1 MTYEDRRGAGR
12 RLADQLERF
21 ADDDPL
27 VLGLPRGGVP
37 VAHEVARRLDAP
49 LDVVLVRKV
58 GAPGNPEYGI
68 GAVGEEGVTL
78 IDDAAVDRLG
88 LSRDDLDGAVDRE
101 RAELER
107 RLERYRGGRAG
118 TPVRG
123 RTCILVDDGLATGI
137 SATAAV
143 RVLRSRG
150 ADRIIV
156 AVPVGSPDSVERLR
170 GEADEV
176 VCLLAPPS
184 FTAVGTWYHDFSQ
197 TSDDEVV
204 ELLAATAETLRSSTH
219 HQVPA
224 AGVTLP
230 ADLVIPPTPLGLVIF
245 AHGSGSSRE
254 SPRNRHVARV
264 LNDAGLATLL
274 FDLLTPVESQV
285 RDHVFDVDLLA
296 ARLDAALAWGRG
308 RPELAALPV
317 GLFGASTGAAAALTS
332 AARSPERIGA
342 VVSRGGRPGL
352 ARELGAV
359 SAPTLLLVGED
370 DEPVRGENEAAA
382 RELGGHVEITV
393 VPGAGHLF
401 EEPGALDA
409 VAAAAR
415 DWFVR
420 HLPD

>member
-1 MTYEDRRGAGR
+1 MTFEDRREAGR
-12 RLADQLERF
+12 RLAEQLERF
-21 ADDDPL
+21 AADDPL

-49 LDVVLVRKV
+49 LDVVLVRKI
-58 GAPGNPEYGI
+58 GAPANPEYGI
-68 GAVGEEGVTL
+68 GAVGEDGVTL
-78 IDDAAVDRLG
+78 IDDAAVGRLG
-88 LSRDDLDGAVDRE
+88 LSREDLDEAIERE
-101 RAELER
+101 RGELER

-118 TPVRG
+118 TLVDG
-123 RTCILVDDGLATGI
+123 RTCIVVDDGLATGV
-137 SATAAV
+137 SASTAV

-150 ADRIIV
+150 AGRLVV

-176 VCLLAPPS
+176 VCLLSPPS

-204 ELLAATAETLRSSTH
+204 ELLAATADELRSSAH
-219 HQVPA
+219 HQIPA
-224 AGVTLP
+224 EDVALP
-230 ADLVIPPTPLGLVIF
+230 ADLVVPPTPLGLVIF

-254 SPRNRHVARV
+254 SPRNRRVARV
-264 LNDAGLATLL
+264 LNDAGLGTLL

-296 ARLDAALAWGRG
+296 DRLDAAIAWGRG
-308 RPELAALPV
+308 RPELTALPV

-332 AARSPERIGA
+332 AARWPGRVDA
-342 VVSRGGRPGL
+342 VVSRGGRPDL
-352 ARELGAV
+352 ARDLGAV
-359 SAPTLLLVGED
+359 TAPTLLLVGER
-370 DEPVRGENEAAA
+370 DEPVRTANEAAA
-382 RELGGHVEITV
+382 DELAGPVELTV
-393 VPGAGHLF
+393 VPDAGHLF

-420 HLPD
+420 RLSA